1 VLRGNLEFDG
11 WCGVSR
17 ACYDFLGLTLLRCIA
32 TFGVLRYLLAIFF
45 SYSPFHRPSKR
56 TNTQP
61 QGSVMLI
68 KASSEEEVR
77 EWIAN
82 DEYVKG
88 GAWDVSKMTIVPFR
102 CAVRTAM

>member
-1 VLRGNLEFDG
+1 M
-11 WCGVSR
+11 SR
-17 ACYDFLGLTLLRCIA
+17 ACYDILGTTLLRCIVA
-32 TFGVLRYLLAIFF
+32 FGVLRYLLATLFF
-45 SYSPFHRPSKR
+45 YSPLPRPSKL

-102 CAVRTAM
+102 CAVRTAL